1 MTEGLLPSPE
11 MQQPKLPM
19 AQSLVNVLSRLNIRN
34 TGWYQRYREGLHNIN
49 DRMDTFVTK
58 QDGKANIE
66 SEISKAKL
74 RKAIK
79 ELKETFK
86 KP

>member
-1 MTEGLLPSPE
+1 MV
-11 MQQPKLPM
+11 QR
-19 AQSLVNVLSRLNIRN
+19 LVNVLSRLNIRN
-34 TGWYQRYREGLHNIN
+34 ARWYQRYREGLNSIN
-49 DRMDTFVTK
+49 NRMDTFVMK

-74 RKAIK
+74 RNAIK